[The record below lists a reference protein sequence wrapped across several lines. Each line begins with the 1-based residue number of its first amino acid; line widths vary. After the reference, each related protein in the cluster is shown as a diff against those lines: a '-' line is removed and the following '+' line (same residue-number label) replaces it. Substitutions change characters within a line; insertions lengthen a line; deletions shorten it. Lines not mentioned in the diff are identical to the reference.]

1 MNTVIVAVSTDPIEK
16 AHWSKEKI
24 KIPFPVLSDVKRTAM
39 NLYNTRSLSGYKGPD
54 GRPYNHATL
63 ILIDATGTIRWIY
76 RNSDYRVR
84 STVEEDLAQIRKLA
98 GNAQPSAKGKVK

>member
-1 MNTVIVAVSTDPIEK
+1 MEK
-16 AHWSKEKI
+16 ARWSKEKI
-24 KIPFPVLSDVKRTAM
+24 KLPFPVLSDEKRTAM
-39 NLYNTRSLSGYKGPD
+39 NLYNTRSLSTYKGPD
-54 GRPYNHATL
+54 GGPYNHATL

-84 STVEEDLAQIRKLA
+84 STVEEDLAQIRNLA

>member
-39 NLYNTRSLSGYKGPD
+39 NLYNTRSLSTYKGPD
-54 GRPYNHATL
+54 GGLYNHATL
-63 ILIDATGTIRWIY
+63 ILVDSSGTIRWIY
-76 RNSDYRVR
+76 RNPDYRVR
-84 STVEEDLAQIRKLA
+84 ATVEDDLAQIRKLQ
-98 GNAQPSAKGKVK
+98 GNASAPGKGKLQ